1 MAKFKSER
9 YLHNTQIQSSMISGV
24 TNAPTIT
31 HKFLAATTVA
41 DGDFLLLAKL
51 PERAAILHI
60 EVVCS
65 ALGGALTADV
75 GTMNQDETAITGK
88 FLTGASLA
96 AEKWFKVGDNVTE
109 GRLSKVHDN
118 PTTIAIEFKAAG
130 TIPKDAVIHV
140 TPHYRH
146 ANNDE

>member
-1 MAKFKSER
+1 MAKFHSER

-24 TNAPTIT
+24 INAATIT
-31 HKFLAATTVA
+31 HKFMADTTVA
-41 DGDFLLLAKL
+41 AGDFLLLAKL

-65 ALGGALTADV
+65 ALGGTLSADV

-88 FLTGASLA
+88 FLTGASLVA
-96 AEKWFKVGDNVTE
+96 AKWFKVGDNVIE
-109 GRLSKVHDN
+109 GRLAKVHDN

-140 TPHYRH
+140 TPYYRH

>member
-1 MAKFKSER
+1 MAKFQSER

-31 HKFLAATTVA
+31 HKFMAETTVA
-41 DGDFLLLAKL
+41 AGDFLLLAKL

-60 EVVCS
+60 ELVCS
-65 ALGGALTADV
+65 ALGGTLTADV

-88 FLTGASLA
+88 FLEGASLA
-96 AEKWFKVGDNVTE
+96 AAKWFKVGDNVIE

-118 PTTIAIEFKAAG
+118 PTTIAVEFKGAA
-130 TIPKDAVIHV
+130 TIPKGAYIHV

>member
-1 MAKFKSER
+1 MAKFQSER

-31 HKFLAATTVA
+31 HKFLAETKVEV
-41 DGDFLLLAKL
+41 GDFLLLAKL

-65 ALGGALTADV
+65 ALGGTMSADV
-75 GTMNQDETAITGK
+75 GTMNQEETAITGK
-88 FLTGASLA
+88 FLTGASLVA
-96 AEKWFKVGDNVTE
+96 AKWFKVSDNVLE
-109 GRLSKVHDN
+109 GRLSKVNDN
-118 PTTIAIEFKAAG
+118 PTTIAVEFKAAG
-130 TIPKDAVIHV
+130 TIPKGAVIHV

>member
-1 MAKFKSER
+1 MAKFLSER

-24 TNAPTIT
+24 INAPTIT
-31 HKFLAATTVA
+31 HKFMAATTVA
-41 DGDFLLLAKL
+41 VGDFLLLAKL

-65 ALGGALTADV
+65 ALGGTLTADV
-75 GTMNQDETAITGK
+75 GTMNQGETAITGK

-96 AEKWFKVGDNVTE
+96 AAKWFKVADNVIE
-109 GRLSKVHDN
+109 GRLAKVHDR

-130 TIPKDAVIHV
+130 TIPKDAVIYV
-140 TPHYRH
+140 TPYYRH

>member
-1 MAKFKSER
+1 MAKFRSER

-41 DGDFLLLAKL
+41 VGDFLLLAKL

-60 EVVCS
+60 ELVCS
-65 ALGGALTADV
+65 ALGGTMSADV

-96 AEKWFKVGDNVTE
+96 AEKWFKVGDNVIE

-130 TIPKDAVIHV
+130 TIPKGAVIHV

>member
-1 MAKFKSER
+1 MAKFQSER

-41 DGDFLLLAKL
+41 VGDFLLLAKL

-60 EVVCS
+60 ELVCS
-65 ALGGALTADV
+65 ALGGTMSADV

-96 AEKWFKVGDNVTE
+96 AQKWYKVGDNVIE

-130 TIPKDAVIHV
+130 TIPKDAVIYV

>member
-1 MAKFKSER
+1 MAKFQSER

-41 DGDFLLLAKL
+41 VGDFLLLAKL

-60 EVVCS
+60 ELVCS
-65 ALGGALTADV
+65 ALGGTMSADV
-75 GTMNQDETAITGK
+75 GAMNQDETAITGK

-96 AEKWFKVGDNVTE
+96 AAKWFKVGDNVIE
-109 GRLSKVHDN
+109 GRLVKVHDR

>member
-1 MAKFKSER
+1 MAKFQSER

-31 HKFLAATTVA
+31 HKFAAETTVD

-51 PERAAILHI
+51 PERAAILHV

-65 ALGGALTADV
+65 ALGGELSADV
-75 GTMNQDETAITGK
+75 GTMDQDETEITAK
-88 FLTGASLA
+88 FLEAASLVD
-96 AEKWFKVGDNVTE
+96 EKWFKVGDNVIE
-109 GRLSKVHDN
+109 GRLAKVHDH
-118 PTTIAIEFKAAG
+118 PTTIAVQFKAAG
-130 TIPKDAVIHV
+130 TIAKGSVIHV

>member
-1 MAKFKSER
+1 MAKFQSER

-31 HKFLAATTVA
+31 HKFMAETTVA
-41 DGDFLLLAKL
+41 AGDFLLLAKL

-60 EVVCS
+60 ELVCS
-65 ALGGALTADV
+65 ALGGTLTADV
-75 GTMNQDETAITGK
+75 GTMNQDETAIAGK
-88 FLTGASLA
+88 FLEGASLA
-96 AEKWFKVGDNVTE
+96 AAKWFKVGDNVIE

-118 PTTIAIEFKAAG
+118 PTTIAVEFKGAG
-130 TIPKDAVIHV
+130 TIPKGAYIHV

>member
-1 MAKFKSER
+1 MAKFRSER

-60 EVVCS
+60 ELVCS

-88 FLTGASLA
+88 FLTAASLA
-96 AEKWFKVGDNVTE
+96 AEKWFKVGDNVIE

-130 TIPKDAVIHV
+130 TIPKGAVIHV

>member
-1 MAKFKSER
+1 MAKFQSER

-41 DGDFLLLAKL
+41 VGDFLLLAKL
-51 PERAAILHI
+51 PERAAILHV
-60 EVVCS
+60 ELVCS
-65 ALGGALTADV
+65 ALGGTMSADV

-96 AEKWFKVGDNVTE
+96 AEKWFKVGDNVIE

-130 TIPKDAVIHV
+130 TIPKGAVIHV